1 MCVGQIH
8 FYFGSLGK
16 GMRLPVLR
24 RMSDTVS
31 KVGGMPGAVTSEV
44 ATEAKKQSVFASL
57 QRCLRWSPTSRQ
69 EIIDSEKRL
78 LTLIE

>member
-1 MCVGQIH
+1 MRRTRL
-8 FYFGSLGK
+8 FYFGFLGK

-24 RMSDTVS
+24 RMSEAVS
-31 KVGGMPGAVTSEV
+31 KAGGMSGPVTSQV
-44 ATEAKKQSVFASL
+44 STEATKQSVFANL

-78 LTLIE
+78 LTLIQ